1 MAAVS
6 TMPPGGD
13 YSDYQDD
20 DGYFTCA
27 VSVQHKNSK
36 LSKIVNISE
45 MTSVEALP
53 VLTGVTFK
61 DTVYLMEWLNGF
73 VLMFPKY
80 FNNHGMKILTRQL

>member
-1 MAAVS
+1 MQVN
-6 TMPPGGD
+6 
-13 YSDYQDD
+13 QNHL
-20 DGYFTCA
+20 
-27 VSVQHKNSK
+27 Q

-80 FNNHGMKILTRQL
+80 FNNHKMKILTRQL